1 MLSGTSVI
9 FVVARPESGRSLE
22 WTLCFVALFEAG
34 RIVSRSVE
42 LALETISILDTTL
55 AFDEAAITDVI
66 FLRFIVWRN
75 SSSDDEVR
83 LSGSSLW
90 FEGGGESG
98 LLRMAVAP
106 LFLNMIWT
114 SFVGAKFDFVSIIL
128 MLKLFVRKGRPQMML
143 VDGDV
148 EDARKFAVGV
158 AKLKANLSSG
168 DGYSFTRQIIQYT
181 SSSGSNLPFPAL
193 PFHFLL

>member
-9 FVVARPESGRSLE
+9 FVVARPESGRSLK
-22 WTLCFVALFEAG
+22 WMLCFVALFEAG

-42 LALETISILDTTL
+42 LAVVTISISDTIL
-55 AFDEAAITDVI
+55 AFDEAVITDVI
-66 FLRFIVWRN
+66 FLRFILWRN

-90 FEGGGESG
+90 FEGGSESG
-98 LLRMAVAP
+98 LLRMAFAP
-106 LFLNMIWT
+106 LFLNVIWA

-128 MLKLFVRKGRPQMML
+128 MLKLFVRKGRPRMML

-158 AKLKANLSSG
+158 ANLRLTLAPET
-168 DGYSFTRQIIQYT
+168 DAHLPDRVYT
-181 SSSGSNLPFPAL
+181 SSSRSNLPFPAL